1 MMEKRMN
8 RVESQTARTFA
19 DISSIDKRLTKIEM
33 QAVQIKY
40 LAIGALGFYI
50 ISSVGLIEFIKAM

>member
-1 MMEKRMN
+1 MN

-40 LAIGALGFYI
+40 LALGAI